1 MWDLG
6 VLWGLSF
13 SVLSRFP
20 SLKGAFP
27 ALQRFTTPEINAQGS
42 VPVYP
47 QAHCIS
53 ERMTTVPPPQY
64 PGQTRPCPEVD
75 NCLRYGKTAGAFGG
89 HRCYFALRISSQ
101 ASCIYT

>member
-1 MWDLG
+1 MIHHQCSNRAQKMWDLG

-42 VPVYP
+42 APVYP
-47 QAHCIS
+47 PVIAYPS
-53 ERMTTVPPPQY
+53 E
-64 PGQTRPCPEVD
+64 
-75 NCLRYGKTAGAFGG
+75 
-89 HRCYFALRISSQ
+89 
-101 ASCIYT
+101 